1 MQRISYNV
9 KKSSFRAPIEA
20 AIRESGR
27 LARPIEVNLGP
38 RGLERNDVL
47 IVIDP
52 GDSATFGT
60 DWEGTDPS
68 WFSAR
73 LRAAATVLRDQGLP
87 GRYRA
92 SHCDGVLTL
101 RAEQRT

>member
-9 KKSSFRAPIEA
+9 RKSSFRMPIEA
-20 AIRESGR
+20 AIRASDR
-27 LARPIEVNLGP
+27 LAQGIEVPLGP
-38 RGLERNDVL
+38 GGLDRDGVL
-47 IVIDP
+47 IEIDP
-52 GDSATFGT
+52 ADAATFGT
-60 DWEGTDPS
+60 DWDGTDPS

-73 LRAAATVLRDQGLP
+73 LRAAATVLRDQGLF

-92 SHCDGVLTL
+92 SHLGGILTL

>member
-1 MQRISYNV
+1 MQRIDYNV
-9 KKSSFRAPIEA
+9 RKSSFRAPIEA

-27 LARPIEVNLGP
+27 LAQPIEVSLGP
-38 RGLERNDVL
+38 RGLQREDVL
-47 IVIDP
+47 IEIDP
-52 GDSATFGT
+52 GDAITFGT

-68 WFSAR
+68 WFSAH
-73 LRAAATVLRDQGLP
+73 LRAAATVLRDQRLH

-92 SHCDGVLTL
+92 SHRDGILTL